1 MYLRILKCLKKFIWR
16 KKKRKYT
23 MSLISNNQKNLI
35 FSNAVA
41 RKFKLPSVLFDN
53 QSFANI
59 LYGVY
64 QVYRYSKYHLHNM
77 TYTKNNNKIKPVNFK
92 PSQFLGFDYEPSVT
106 LSIIVPAYN
115 VEKYITQC
123 LDSIVNALTD
133 FNDYEII
140 VVEDCSTDNTLALL
154 KEISSNYKNL
164 KLLINEKNLGL
175 SGARNKALKYSLGHY
190 ITFVDSDDMLSYGI
204 LTAVAKKIDENNNID
219 IFEFDFQ
226 HYVQEADISIFLENT
241 VPSIEKI
248 TLLNNIND
256 IYKFAKGFACGKIYK
271 RDLFELVRFPE
282 GLYWEDAI
290 ISNIILRK
298 TKTYMHIDT
307 IGYLYRMNPNGI
319 SNSVKVRNLG
329 YDQFYVTK
337 YCLNAAKQSN
347 LIIDGDFYK
356 RLFVEASIFL
366 NNRTSYLDDADILYM
381 FNELEPIFNDVN
393 LETNL
398 NARQKLILKAMLEKN
413 IAAWRAIAF

>member
-1 MYLRILKCLKKFIWR
+1 MR
-16 KKKRKYT
+16 
-23 MSLISNNQKNLI
+23 LISNNQNSLI
-35 FSNAVA
+35 FGNAII
-41 RKFKLPSVLFDN
+41 RKLKLPNIFLDN
-53 QSFANI
+53 QIFANI
-59 LYGVY
+59 LYSTY
-64 QVYRYSKYHLHNM
+64 QVYRYSKYHLYNM
-77 TYTKNNNKIKPVNFK
+77 IYTKNNNKIKPVNFKSYDFK
-92 PSQFLGFDYEPSVT
+92 PSQFLGFDYEPSVK

-154 KEISSNYKNL
+154 KEICSNYKNL
-164 KLLINEKNLGL
+164 KLLINKKNLGL

-204 LTAVAKKIDENNNID
+204 LSAVAKKIDENNNID

-226 HYVQEADISIFLENT
+226 HYVLEADVCIFLKNRIS
-241 VPSIEKI
+241 SIKKI

-256 IYKFAKGFACGKIYK
+256 VYKLAKGFAWGKIYK

-290 ISNIILRK
+290 ISNVILRK
-298 TKTYMHIDT
+298 AKTYMHLDT
-307 IGYLYRMNPNGI
+307 IGYLYRINPNGI
-319 SNSVKVRNLG
+319 SNSVKARNLG

-366 NNRTSYLDDADILYM
+366 NNRTFYLDDADILYM
-381 FNELEPIFNDVN
+381 FNELDTIFNDVN

-398 NARQKLILKAMLEKN
+398 NARQKLMLKAMRDKN
-413 IAAWRAIAF
+413 VAAWRSIAF

>member
-1 MYLRILKCLKKFIWR
+1 
-16 KKKRKYT
+16 

-35 FSNAVA
+35 FGNAVA
-41 RKFKLPSVLFDN
+41 RKCKLPNIFIDN
-53 QSFANI
+53 QLFANI
-59 LYGVY
+59 LYSVY
-64 QVYRYSKYHLHNM
+64 QAYRYSKYHLHNI

-92 PSQFLGFDYEPSVT
+92 PYDFKPSQFLGFDYESSVK

-115 VEKYITQC
+115 VENYITQC

-164 KLLINEKNLGL
+164 KLLINQKNLGL
-175 SGARNKALKYSLGHY
+175 SGARNKALKYSSGHY

-204 LTAVAKKIDENNNID
+204 LTAVAKKIDEHNNID

-226 HYVQEADISIFLENT
+226 HYALEADVCILLKNRIPL
-241 VPSIEKI
+241 IKKI
-248 TLLNNIND
+248 TLLSNIND
-256 IYKFAKGFACGKIYK
+256 VYKFAKGFACGKIYK
-271 RDLFELVRFPE
+271 RNLFELVRFPE

-290 ISNIILRK
+290 ISNVILRK
-298 TKTYMHIDT
+298 AKTYMHLDT
-307 IGYLYRMNPNGI
+307 IGYLYRINPNGI
-319 SNSVKVRNLG
+319 SNSVKARNLG

-337 YCLNAAKQSN
+337 YCLKAAKQSN

-356 RLFVEASIFL
+356 RLFVEASTFL
-366 NNRTSYLDDADILYM
+366 NNRTFYLDEADILYM
-381 FNELEPIFNDVN
+381 FNELDTIFNDVN
-393 LETNL
+393 SETNL
-398 NARQKLILKAMLEKN
+398 NARQKLILKAMRDKN
-413 IAAWRAIAF
+413 VAAWRSIAF

>member
-1 MYLRILKCLKKFIWR
+1 
-16 KKKRKYT
+16 
-23 MSLISNNQKNLI
+23 MSLISDNQKNLI
-35 FSNAVA
+35 FGNAVA
-41 RKFKLPSVLFDN
+41 RKFKLPSIFLDN
-53 QSFANI
+53 QLFANI
-59 LYGVY
+59 FCGVY
-64 QVYRYSKYHLHNM
+64 RIYRYSKYHLHSM
-77 TYTKNNNKIKPVNFK
+77 ICTKNNNEINPVNFKPYDFK
-92 PSQFLGFDYEPSVT
+92 PSQFLGFDYEPSIK

-219 IFEFDFQ
+219 VFEFDFQ
-226 HYVQEADISIFLENT
+226 NYIQEKNVSNFLENKM
-241 VPSIEKI
+241 PAIKKI

-256 IYKFAKGFACGKIYK
+256 VYKFAKGFACGKIYK

-298 TKTYMHIDT
+298 TKTYMHMDT

-381 FNELEPIFNDVN
+381 FNKLEPIFNDVN

-398 NARQKLILKAMLEKN
+398 NARQKLILKAMREKN

>member
-1 MYLRILKCLKKFIWR
+1 
-16 KKKRKYT
+16 
-23 MSLISNNQKNLI
+23 MSPISDNQKNLI
-35 FSNAVA
+35 FGNAVA
-41 RKFKLPSVLFDN
+41 RKFKLPSIFLDN
-53 QSFANI
+53 QLFANI
-59 LYGVY
+59 FCGVY
-64 QVYRYSKYHLHNM
+64 RIYRYSKYHLHSM
-77 TYTKNNNKIKPVNFK
+77 ICTKNNNEINPVNFKPYDFK
-92 PSQFLGFDYEPSVT
+92 PSQFLGFDYKPSVK

-175 SGARNKALKYSLGHY
+175 SEVRNKALKYSLGHY

-219 IFEFDFQ
+219 VFEFDFQ
-226 HYVQEADISIFLENT
+226 NYIQEKNVSNFLENKMP
-241 VPSIEKI
+241 VIKEI

-256 IYKFAKGFACGKIYK
+256 IYKFAKGFAWGKIYK

-298 TKTYMHIDT
+298 TKTYMHMDT

-329 YDQFYVTK
+329 YDQFDVTK

-381 FNELEPIFNDVN
+381 FNKLEPIFNDVN
-393 LETNL
+393 LEPNL
-398 NARQKLILKAMLEKN
+398 NARQKLILKVMREKN

>member
-1 MYLRILKCLKKFIWR
+1 
-16 KKKRKYT
+16 

-35 FSNAVA
+35 FGNAVA
-41 RKFKLPSVLFDN
+41 RKCKLPNIFIDN
-53 QSFANI
+53 QLFANI
-59 LYGVY
+59 LYSVY
-64 QVYRYSKYHLHNM
+64 QAYRYSKYHLHNI

-92 PSQFLGFDYEPSVT
+92 PYDFKPSQFLGFDYEPSVK

-154 KEISSNYKNL
+154 KEICSNYKNL
-164 KLLINEKNLGL
+164 KLLINKKNLGL

-204 LTAVAKKIDENNNID
+204 LSAVAKKIDENNNNID

-226 HYVQEADISIFLENT
+226 HYVLEADVCIFLKNRIS
-241 VPSIEKI
+241 SIKKI

-256 IYKFAKGFACGKIYK
+256 VYKFAKGFACGKIYK

-290 ISNIILRK
+290 ISNVILRK
-298 TKTYMHIDT
+298 AKTYMHLDT
-307 IGYLYRMNPNGI
+307 IGYLYRINPNGI
-319 SNSVKVRNLG
+319 SNSVKARNLG

-366 NNRTSYLDDADILYM
+366 NNRTFYLDDADILYM
-381 FNELEPIFNDVN
+381 FNELDTIFNDVN

-398 NARQKLILKAMLEKN
+398 NARQKLMLKAMRDKN
-413 IAAWRAIAF
+413 VAAWRSIAF